1 MGGSYDNSGER
12 GWWFGPPLLVAVE
25 IGRIAG
31 ILSVL
36 GVRVNMISDG
46 PFVGIYKKKKH
57 QR

>member
-1 MGGSYDNSGER
+1 MGGSYDISGER
-12 GWWFGPPLLVAVE
+12 GWWFGPPLLVAE
-25 IGRIAG
+25 EMGKISG

>member
-1 MGGSYDNSGER
+1 MGSSYDISCER

-25 IGRIAG
+25 MGRIAE
-31 ILSVL
+31 ILFVL